1 MSEFKV
7 GDRVRVK
14 DNADADGWLK
24 PGEEGV
30 IDEITPTYHTTAMV
44 ATFYKDGEESQYYA
58 HEIEPS
64 IYNIGDTVEVIQ
76 YGKDVV
82 VHGMTGQTG
91 VVVEVDA
98 TPGLD
103 VWYKVQWPRD
113 SFAHERTNT
122 RFGWLYAYEVRKYN
136 PEDAVASE
144 PIDILP
150 HDHALREAIASLPR
164 IDGATLVWED
174 GSDPV
179 EFLKN
184 YGEDLEGM
192 LKYYKKKEAKLEKI
206 ANALEVLYDV

>member
-1 MSEFKV
+1 MYEFKV

-14 DNADADGWLK
+14 DNVSPDGWLQ

-30 IDEITPTYHTTAMV
+30 IDEITPSYHTTAMV
-44 ATFYKDGEESQYYA
+44 ATFYKEGDESQYYA

-76 YGKDVV
+76 YGKGVT
-82 VHGMTGQTG
+82 VHEMTGQTG

-103 VWYKVQWPRD
+103 VWYKVQWPMD
-113 SFAHERTNT
+113 SFAHERTKT
-122 RFGWLYAYEVRKYN
+122 RFGWVYAYEVRKYN
-136 PEDAVASE
+136 PEDAVVE
-144 PIDILP
+144 VLP
-150 HDHALREAIASLPR
+150 HDHALREAIRVLPGL
-164 IDGATLVWED
+164 DHGNLVWNTD
-174 GSDPV
+174 TDPV
-179 EFLKN
+179 EFLNK
-184 YGEDLEGM
+184 YGEVLGDM